1 MVTKEEILERQ
12 RPIKRGNY
20 YIYAL
25 IHKNEIVYVGQST
38 SLLNRIA
45 NHCNSKKVFDSW
57 SVIESLGS
65 FVSTEKFTDI
75 ERSYVS
81 KLKPK
86 YNKHLTEP
94 KKLERLF
101 Y

>member
-1 MVTKEEILERQ
+1 MTTKEEILERR
-12 RPIKRGNY
+12 RPITRGHY

-25 IHKNEIVYVGQST
+25 IHKEEIVYVGQSS
-38 SLLNRIA
+38 SLLVRIA
-45 NHCNSKKVFDSW
+45 NHYNSKKVFDSW
-57 SVIESLGS
+57 AIVESLGS
-65 FVSTEKFTDI
+65 FVSSEEFTDI
-75 ERSYVS
+75 ERSYIS

-86 YNKHLTEP
+86 YNKHLIEP